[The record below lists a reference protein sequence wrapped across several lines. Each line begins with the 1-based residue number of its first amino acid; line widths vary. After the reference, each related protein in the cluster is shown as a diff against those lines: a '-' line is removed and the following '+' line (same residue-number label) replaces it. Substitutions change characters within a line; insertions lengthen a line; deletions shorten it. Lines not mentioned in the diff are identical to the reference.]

1 MKEVISATQIWGMT
15 AFSEVP
21 NKVLI
26 LGRVDELSQARTLL
40 GQRIAI
46 RAWFSAVDLSN
57 PF

>member
-1 MKEVISATQIWGMT
+1 MRGKEITT
-15 AFSEVP
+15 
-21 NKVLI
+21 